1 MGPEKFYMRDCFN
14 GGVDDSELVGWVVG
28 DMCGTGD
35 MDGVVHVDGG
45 GGGYGR
51 ELGIWMGGY
60 GIFFE
65 MGVALEM
72 KGTIPFT
79 SYVM

>member
-45 GGGYGR
+45 GGWIWKGVGDMDG
-51 ELGIWMGGY
+51 GIWY
-60 GIFFE
+60 IF
-65 MGVALEM
+65 
-72 KGTIPFT
+72 
-79 SYVM
+79 